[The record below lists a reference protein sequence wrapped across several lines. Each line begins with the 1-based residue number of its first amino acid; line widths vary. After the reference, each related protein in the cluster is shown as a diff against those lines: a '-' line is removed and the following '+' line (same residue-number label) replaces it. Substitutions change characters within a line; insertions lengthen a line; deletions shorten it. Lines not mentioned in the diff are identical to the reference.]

1 MGLVV
6 LEMGSKISVMHL
18 YTNKSAE
25 KWRDGTPEML
35 KEKQEEKKN
44 NNNNNLGQNRDFDG
58 REDYKSKG
66 NRLAE
71 LAS

>member
-1 MGLVV
+1 MVV

-35 KEKQEEKKN
+35 KEKQEEKKIIIIIIWAKI
-44 NNNNNLGQNRDFDG
+44 GI
-58 REDYKSKG
+58 SM
-66 NRLAE
+66 AE
-71 LAS
+71 RTTKVKEIV